1 MALLFKLHQINR
13 EFKDGRQDNANGK
26 WFARAIHIGEI
37 KLKELAKE
45 VAYSTTATEADCL
58 AVITALVEVMK
69 TKLAE
74 SYVVRLDG
82 LGTFRAVLK
91 SDGATDVKE
100 FTVSDNIKGVNVNFQ
115 AERKQDP
122 VTGAYTKPLLSG
134 VRMAETPKNDV
145 GIEKA

>member
-1 MALLFKLHQINR
+1 MALLFKLHQLNR
-13 EFKDGRQDNANGK
+13 TFKDGRQDNANGK
-26 WFARAIHIGEI
+26 WYARAIHIGEI
-37 KLKELAKE
+37 KLKDLAKE
-45 VAYSTTATEADCL
+45 LAYSTTATEADCL
-58 AVITALVEVMK
+58 AVITGLVEVMK

-82 LGTFRAVLK
+82 LGTFRAVIK
-91 SDGATDVKE
+91 SDGATDLKE

-122 VTGAYTKPLLSG
+122 VTGAYTKPLLNG